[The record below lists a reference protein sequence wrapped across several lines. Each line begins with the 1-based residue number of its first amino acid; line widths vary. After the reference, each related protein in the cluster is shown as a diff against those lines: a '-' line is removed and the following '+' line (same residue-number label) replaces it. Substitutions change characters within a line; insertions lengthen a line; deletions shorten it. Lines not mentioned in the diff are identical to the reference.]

1 MALDVGAAFRIR
13 ASVDGQA
20 QLDRFNKS
28 LKDAGQQG
36 QASAGQIRAA
46 MNQLPAQFTDIAT
59 QLAGGQSPFLIML
72 QQGGQIRDSFG
83 GVGNALRGIAGA
95 ISPVG
100 LAVGAAAAAVGTLAL
115 AFIKGEAESVNFNR
129 ALEVTNNFAG
139 QTADRFNAA
148 ALRVEE
154 NARVTAGAAREL
166 TQAVVAGGRFGPES
180 VELVATAMANLQ
192 RVTGLATKDVQQQ
205 FSGLTRSASDWSA
218 EMNRTYNFLDV
229 AQYRY
234 IRSLEEAG
242 DKEGAQRVAVD
253 LLNRSLSEREQN
265 LGTLQRLWRDVAS
278 AAGSAWQAML
288 NIGREDTIG
297 EQIAELEQR
306 LRNADELRQRARAR
320 GMNIS
325 GESPEIA
332 AIRAQL
338 QALREA
344 QRMQEMAADTS
355 SQRARE
361 NQRAIEEERKL
372 EQERGRA
379 ATQRVSDF
387 DRLKQQLGD
396 QLLST
401 RELGVAETLLAQIQA
416 GRYKEL
422 SAAQRDE
429 LLAIARTID
438 ARKEEARNEEE
449 ARQAR
454 EAVVRARNQTVQAES
469 NALDAAK
476 QRWMDIIEPIG
487 RYMRMLEEINRLGSL
502 NLLDPDQVESAK
514 QWVEAQIKG
523 VDKVKDTT
531 KDATKEMKDAI
542 QGWGRDATNAFVE
555 FAFGAKTNFSDLVNS
570 ILKDIARMAIQK
582 RVTDPLFKALDA
594 SLSGFFPQ
602 ITPNANGGIVGPGGP
617 VPLRAYSRGGVADRP
632 QMALFGEGSLP
643 EAYVPLPDGRTIPV
657 TMKGSGGSVQVVV
670 NNFSGAQA
678 SARETVDSRGN
689 RRVEVT
695 VSEMV
700 AGEMARPGS
709 SVNSAVRNSFGARP
723 ALVGR

>member
-59 QLAGGQSPFLIML
+59 QLAGGQSPFMILL

-115 AFIKGEAESVNFNR
+115 AFVRGEAESVNFNR

-166 TQAVVAGGRFGPES
+166 MQAVVAGGRFGPES

-218 EMNRTYNFLDV
+218 EMNRTYNFLDL

-253 LLNRSLSEREQN
+253 LLNRSLSERTEN
-265 LGTLQRLWRDVAS
+265 LGTLERAWRGVTS
-278 AAGSAWQAML
+278 AARWAWQAML

-297 EQIAELEQR
+297 EQIAELER
-306 LRNADELRQRARAR
+306 RIRNAEEMRQRARAN
-320 GMNIS
+320 GMRVR
-325 GESPEIA
+325 SPDDIHA
-332 AIRAQL
+332 MRAQIEG
-338 QALREA
+338 LREA

-372 EQERGRA
+372 EQGRGRA
-379 ATQRVSDF
+379 ATQRVSEF
-387 DRLKQQLGD
+387 ARLKQQLDD

-422 SAAQRDE
+422 TAQQQRALLDLAREIDYRKTQADFEDAQAKRAEEVARQRDQAAQAEQRQN
-429 LLAIARTID
+429 
-438 ARKEEARNEEE
+438 EA
-449 ARQAR
+449 ARQ
-454 EAVVRARNQTVQAES
+454 
-469 NALDAAK
+469 
-476 QRWMDIIEPIG
+476 RWIDLIDPTN
-487 RYMRMLEEINRLGSL
+487 RYIRQLEEIRDLVDKGFL
-502 NLLDPDQVESAK
+502 TPDQGLDAEFRVQE
-514 QWVEAQIKG
+514 QISDQLDGIKEKG
-523 VDKVKDTT
+523 KDTF
-531 KDATKEMKDAI
+531 KELADAI
-542 QGWGRDATNAFVE
+542 QGWGRQATDAFVD
-555 FAFGAKTNFSDLVNS
+555 FAFGAKGSFSDLVNS
-570 ILKDIARMAIQK
+570 ILKDLARMMIQK
-582 RVTDPLFKALDA
+582 NITTPLFNAISGSVGSWA
-594 SLSGFFPQ
+594 RSLFPF
-602 ITPNANGGIVGPGGP
+602 ADGGIMTGSGPM
-617 VPLRAYSRGGVADRP
+617 PLRAYASGGIANSP
-632 QMALFGEGSLP
+632 QLALYGEGSKP
-643 EAYVPLPDGRTIPV
+643 EAFVPLPDGRTIPV
-657 TMKGSGGSVQVVV
+657 TLKTTGNARGGDTYNITVPVTMQGGSDGSNAQGE
-670 NNFSGAQA
+670 GAQLGKIIA
-678 SARETVDSRGN
+678 SVVRAELIN
-689 RRVEVT
+689 QK
-695 VSEMV
+695 
-700 AGEMARPGS
+700 RPGGLL
-709 SVNSAVRNSFGARP
+709 AA
-723 ALVGR
+723 